1 MVTTLG
7 AAFAAAAVAVVAFSG
22 SLMTTFCAAAADGL
36 VPSEVPTSATTPAP
50 APPPITAPATR
61 PAMPIRSLPDRRGC
75 DAGAAGGRPPG
86 EEGTPENRA
95 AAAGWECLGWERWRA
110 DRRCGGCCCGVLP
123 CGLGRGGGPAG
134 R

>member
-61 PAMPIRSLPDRRGC
+61 PAMPIRSLPDRRGR
-75 DAGAAGGRPPG
+75 GARAGG
-86 EEGTPENRA
+86 
-95 AAAGWECLGWERWRA
+95 
-110 DRRCGGCCCGVLP
+110 
-123 CGLGRGGGPAG
+123 GGGPRG
-134 R
+134 RGDAQDRAAPPPRGRPWG